1 MNINS
6 QWITVSE
13 IIELMLE
20 KDWELAR
27 VGSFYHLRKKD
38 KHDMRTPNFELTFD
52 EVREIRLR
60 TEGAK
65 EGLCAMH

>member
-38 KHDMRTPNFELTFD
+38 KHDMRTPNF
-52 EVREIRLR
+52 
-60 TEGAK
+60 
-65 EGLCAMH
+65 